1 MLNEKALL
9 KFVKPYYA
17 DKDIMHNMW
26 HIELVRKMVD
36 KILSISNYDVDK
48 ECLTL
53 ATYFHGFI
61 YSDEKRIKRW
71 MKEQGYD
78 KNMIAKTIKIS

>member
-9 KFVKPYYA
+9 EFVKLYYA

-36 KILSISNYDVDK
+36 KILSISKNYIQWIRK
-48 ECLTL
+48 K
-53 ATYFHGFI
+53 
-61 YSDEKRIKRW
+61 SRSR
-71 MKEQGYD
+71 
-78 KNMIAKTIKIS
+78 KNNLSSRRRLYIQRAR